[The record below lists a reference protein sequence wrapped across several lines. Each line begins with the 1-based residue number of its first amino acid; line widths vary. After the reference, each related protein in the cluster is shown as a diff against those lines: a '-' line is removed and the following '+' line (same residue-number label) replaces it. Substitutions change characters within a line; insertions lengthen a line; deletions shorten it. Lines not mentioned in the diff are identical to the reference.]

1 MSYEQKQEIK
11 YNNWVKELSR
21 LSEEIKEIKKE
32 PDNVNENIE
41 RNVKINRIIVLKDL
55 INDYENYKLRES
67 LVFDSQ
73 ADSSSGNPYTDPTY
87 HASLLA
93 SPRRKLDS
101 PRKKGGARK
110 VKVYT
115 GPKNGKYIIKNG
127 SKVYIPQK

>member
-1 MSYEQKQEIK
+1 MSYEQKQYII

-21 LSEEIKEIKKE
+21 LSNEIENKKVN
-32 PDNVNENIE
+32 NVNENIE
-41 RNVKINRIIVLKDL
+41 RNIKINRINELNVL
-55 INDYENYKLRES
+55 INNYDYNKLRES

-73 ADSSSGNPYTDPTY
+73 ADSPSVNPYTDPTY
-87 HASLLA
+87 HASYLA
-93 SPRRKLDS
+93 S